1 MTGAVMMAD
10 DAAVS
15 GGTVDQLYRYP
26 VKSMQGLAVEHVEV
40 GLSGI
45 DGDRSRALIDVAS
58 GRLMSAKRWSKL
70 LLAAADDGGIT
81 FPDGTHRPYESDD
94 MDRMLSTWLG
104 REVALRQIDPELDL
118 SYEMTF
124 DPPNDDAELYEI
136 PAPSGSFL
144 DLAPV
149 HLISQQTLHGGAA
162 ARPDLNWD
170 VRRFRPNLVVDAV
183 GTPSFGE
190 DAWCGRQLQIGT
202 AIVEALQPTVRCA
215 MPLRAQPGLES
226 QPALFHALDEIHAN
240 HLGIYLSVIKP
251 GEIRIG
257 DHIEVCS

>member
-1 MTGAVMMAD
+1 MAD
-10 DAAVS
+10 TGNAAVS
-15 GGTVDQLYRYP
+15 AGTVDQLYRYP
-26 VKSMQGLAVEHVEV
+26 VKSMQGLAVEYVEL

-45 DGDRSRALIDVAS
+45 DGDRSRALIDVDS

-70 LLAAADDGGIT
+70 LLAVADDIGVT
-81 FPDGTHRPYESDD
+81 LPDGTRRPYESGD
-94 MDRMLSTWLG
+94 MSRVLSTWLE
-104 REVALRQIDPELDL
+104 RDVALNQVTPDVDL

-124 DPPNDDAELYEI
+124 DPPNDGAELYEI
-136 PAPSGSFL
+136 PAAPGSFL
-144 DLAPV
+144 DLAAV
-149 HLISQQTLHGGAA
+149 HLVSLQTLRGGVT

-183 GTPSFGE
+183 GTSPFGE
-190 DAWCGRQLQIGT
+190 DAWCGRQLRIGT
-202 AIVEALQPTVRCA
+202 AVVEALQPTVRCA

-240 HLGIYLSVIKP
+240 HLGIYLSVVEP

-257 DHIEVCS
+257 DPVEICR